1 MKRALKIILILFTIV
16 IVFALGFILTLQIFE
31 YRPEDIT
38 QLEIE
43 HPVAD
48 SSENYVNLDT
58 TIKLLTFNTG
68 YASLSQ
74 TEDFVMDGGTKGRM
88 DSKNEVETN
97 MAGIAGIL
105 EREDA
110 DIYLLQEVD
119 VDSSRSYHTNQYD
132 YYQNALGTSSVLAY
146 NYRCIFVPFPFNFS
160 QMMGKVNSGI
170 VTYSNYYSDSAV
182 REQLPGSF
190 AWPIRLAQ
198 LKRAIMISRYP
209 IDASDK
215 ELVVINVHMSAYD
228 DGSMRELETQALQVA
243 VKTERDAGN
252 YVIVGGD
259 FNQTLPG
266 AVDITYNATNDSY
279 LYDYYYELKDPN
291 FWQAPPIDSDWFLDN
306 NFQFGVDITNPTCRL
321 LNHPYDTETLDNNQ
335 YYVIDGFIVSNNI
348 TIQTITTLNEEF
360 MYSDHNPVVIEIK
373 LNQ

>member
-31 YRPEDIT
+31 YRPDDIT

-48 SSENYVNLDT
+48 SSENYVNLAT

-74 TEDFVMDGGTKGRM
+74 TEDFVMDGGSKGRM
-88 DSKNEVETN
+88 DSKAEVEAN
-97 MAGIAGIL
+97 MAGISGIL

-110 DIYLLQEVD
+110 DFYLLQEVD
-119 VDSSRSYHTNQYD
+119 TDSSRSYHTNQYD
-132 YYQNALGTSSVLAY
+132 YYQTALGTSSVLAY

-170 VTYSNYYSDSAV
+170 VTFTNYYSDSAI

-198 LKRAIMISRYP
+198 LKRAILISRYP
-209 IDASDK
+209 IDSSDK

-228 DGSMRELETQALQVA
+228 DGSMRELETQALQEVI
-243 VKTERDAGN
+243 KTEQDAGN

-266 AVDITYNATNDSY
+266 AVDITYNSASDSY
-279 LYDYYYELKDPN
+279 SYDYYYELKDPN
-291 FWQAPPIDSDWFLDN
+291 FWQAPPIDSDWFLEND
-306 NFQFGVDITNPTCRL
+306 FQFGVDITNPTCRL
-321 LNHPYDTETLDNNQ
+321 LNHPYDTENLDNNQ

-348 TIQTITTLNEEF
+348 TIQTITTLDEEF
-360 MYSDHNPVVIEIK
+360 MYSDHNPVVITIQ
-373 LNQ
+373 LNS